1 MEQDLVLE
9 LSDFVA
15 LIQLAATINLAYMA
29 VEYAKSYTGAI
40 ARNIFKFGEIIK
52 ANLVK
57 CESHIDKQTIDNL
70 EPCVV
75 NGKTTIVEIERI
87 RRESS
92 KLFTEIKETREELEL
107 TVTEKC
113 DSKGF
118 AAISLYLFLFSS
130 VCLLCC
136 GISSFLIV
144 KWFYIIFTLISV
156 LYLVLGFFFA
166 EDNRSKKLS
175 CAFKSMESSIIIFIV
190 ILFLSIGL
198 GLFLSYKYGD
208 TPICFWN
215 ISLLVSSIIPF
226 VNFIV
231 YILKIK
237 FMSKSIKDEILGKI
251 QDLENRCISLED
263 DVKKLETVKN
273 LSKKLSIA
281 EKKNDSK
288 LNTNDKV
295 NENKNVTHL
304 SVNYVNRNKGN
315 RGRFKK

>member
-1 MEQDLVLE
+1 MKNLF

-40 ARNIFKFGEIIK
+40 ARNIFKFGEIITK
-52 ANLVK
+52 NVEK
-57 CESHIDKQTIDNL
+57 CRSHIDKQTIDSL
-70 EPCVV
+70 EPCIV
-75 NGKTTIVEIERI
+75 NGQTTLVEIERV

-92 KLFTEIKETREELEL
+92 KLLAEINETREELESV
-107 TVTEKC
+107 VTDKC

-136 GISSFLIV
+136 GISSFLVV

-156 LYLVLGFFFA
+156 LYLVLGFFFG
-166 EDNRSKKLS
+166 ENNRDGKLS

-190 ILFLSIGL
+190 ILFLSICIGL
-198 GLFLSYKYGD
+198 VLSNNCGD
-208 TPICFWN
+208 TPNCFWN
-215 ISLLVSSIIPF
+215 ISLFVSSIIPF

-237 FMSKSIKDEILGKI
+237 FKSKSIKDEITRKI
-251 QDLENRCISLED
+251 DDLEKRCVSLEE

-273 LSKKLSIA
+273 LLKKLSINGS
-281 EKKNDSK
+281 ENKDN
-288 LNTNDKV
+288 LNSNGKSV
-295 NENKNVTHL
+295 ENKNAANPG
-304 SVNYVNRNKGN
+304 SASNGDRNKVS
-315 RGRFKK
+315 RRLKK